1 MEPSSLYSVEQVAE
15 RLGLH
20 VRTVRKY
27 VRDGRLKAV
36 KVGRR
41 YRITREDVEAFTGL
55 PLPPTARESAVRH
68 RRVEVSS
75 IVGIDAVDPETA
87 RRVVALLTAAAAGR
101 GADGPPLRVE
111 TAYDE
116 ERAHM
121 KVIVL
126 GGPAETARLLEYVNA
141 VVEP

>member
-1 MEPSSLYSVEQVAE
+1 MDSPLYSVDQVAE

-27 VRDGRLKAV
+27 VRDGQLKAV
-36 KVGRR
+36 KIGKQ
-41 YRITREDVEAFTGL
+41 YRIAHEDIEAFTGL
-55 PLPPTARESAVRH
+55 PLPATSREAAIRH

-75 IVGIDAVDPETA
+75 IVEIDAIDAETA
-87 RRVVALLTAAAAGR
+87 RRVATLLTAAPASRDSG
-101 GADGPPLRVE
+101 GPLLRVE

-116 ERAHM
+116 ERARM

-126 GGPAETARLLEYVNA
+126 GGPADTARLLEYVSV
-141 VVEP
+141 VVES